1 MPPPSPA
8 QALYW
13 CFGAWRYRVAEFQYR
28 LYQALDA
35 ARRRS
40 TQTRADHVRFSLLDA
55 DAHSAVVAYAAC
67 SYQRAHS
74 VFELECQDGSCRP
87 WLTVQ
92 AAHLTSFVEELRPGP
107 GQEPSHRQRLAL
119 SAAALV
125 LRDGTTIQ
133 RHTVIPWDAPPEV
146 ERRARLEGWSRPQAA
161 AMPAPYPELKVS
173 APAKTGPPAL
183 SGNQEKS
190 IYGEHRSDA
199 FMRAQGHT
207 KLNDGGHLTPLPPH
221 PSRGQGIDGVWR
233 HASPP
238 PDYIITEA
246 KYNKSRLGYTKGSGR
261 QMSDQWIISDNRLE
275 RAVGRPE
282 ALRIAAALR
291 RPGRVEKRLHNV
303 APDGTLTE
311 TILT

>member
-1 MPPPSPA
+1 MPPPAPA

-13 CFGAWRYRVAEFQYR
+13 CFGSWRYRVADMRYR

-40 TQTRADHVRFSLLDA
+40 TQVLADRVEFSLLDA
-55 DAHSAVVAYAAC
+55 DAHTDVVAYAAC

-74 VFELECQDGSCRP
+74 VFELEYADGSCRP

-92 AAHLTSFVEELRPGP
+92 AAHLVSFVEELRPGP

-146 ERRARLEGWSRPQAA
+146 ERRARLEGWPLPQAA
-161 AMPAPYPELKVS
+161 AMPAPHPELKVS
-173 APAKTGPPAL
+173 APAKTAPPAL
-183 SGNQEKS
+183 STNADKGV
-190 IYGEHRSDA
+190 YGEHRSDA

-207 KLNDGGHLTPLPPH
+207 KLNDGGLVTPPP
-221 PSRGQGIDGVWR
+221 PGGTARGTGIDGVWR

-246 KYNKSRLGYTKGSGR
+246 KYGKSRLSMTKDGK
-261 QMSDQWIISDNRLE
+261 QMSDSWILGSDRLKK
-275 RAVGRPE
+275 AVGQQ
-282 ALRIAAALR
+282 AADDIIFAMGMGRI
-291 RPGRVEKRLHNV
+291 EKRLHKV
-303 APDGTLTE
+303 DSTGTLVE
-311 TILT
+311 HIL